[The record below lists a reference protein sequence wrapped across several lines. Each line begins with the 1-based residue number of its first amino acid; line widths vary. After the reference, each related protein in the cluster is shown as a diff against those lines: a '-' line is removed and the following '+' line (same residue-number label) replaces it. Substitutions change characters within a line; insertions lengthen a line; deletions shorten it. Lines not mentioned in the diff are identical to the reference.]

1 MTGATQHAAAALPTR
16 PARALVCAAADA
28 ELPPWVNAAAA
39 ANGLTLVRVPDV
51 ADALNSVRRGR
62 PPLLVIDARASAET
76 TGRAVLTAL
85 KADSYT
91 AVVPCLAITDSA
103 GPQLVSLL
111 DDGADEV
118 LAADGDAA
126 EALARVAAALRRSVR
141 DLSAQP
147 TTRLPAAGAIEGE
160 IERRIAAGVAFAA
173 CYADLD
179 HFKEFNDRY
188 GYHEGDRVIRM
199 VGRILH
205 DAAVGCAG
213 REAFVGHV
221 GGDDFMLV
229 LPLDRAGEVCT
240 LALEVFDAFVP
251 LQYSE
256 ADRRVGYYF
265 GKDRRGQL
273 HRVPLMTLSI
283 GVATTAHRSFRSA
296 AEVSKLASEMK
307 SFAKAKPGSL
317 FAVDR
322 RRDDGTAGTT
332 GSASRAPGYHAPHT
346 SRP

>member
-1 MTGATQHAAAALPTR
+1 MTGAVQGAAPGRSAL
-16 PARALVCAAADA
+16 AIVCAAAAA
-28 ELPPWVNAAAA
+28 ELPSWVDAAAG
-39 ANGLTLVRVPDV
+39 ANGLTLVRVPDLPE
-51 ADALNSVRRGR
+51 ALNTVRRGR
-62 PPLLVIDARASAET
+62 PPLVILDARQSAGI
-76 TGRAVLTAL
+76 TGRALLLAL
-85 KADSYT
+85 KADAYT
-91 AVVPCLAITDSA
+91 AVVPCIAITDTA

-111 DDGADEV
+111 DAGADEV
-118 LAADGDAA
+118 LAADGDHT
-126 EALARVAAALRRSVR
+126 EALARVAGALRRSVR

-147 TTRLPAAGAIEGE
+147 TTRLPAAVAIERE
-160 IERRIAAGVAFAA
+160 IERRIAADLAFAA

-213 REAFVGHV
+213 RDAFVGHV

-240 LALEVFDAFVP
+240 LALEIFDAFVP

-283 GVATTAHRSFRSA
+283 GVATTAHRRFRSA

-307 SFAKAKPGSL
+307 SFAKATPGSL

-322 RRDDGTAGTT
+322 RRDDVTAGAT
-332 GSASRAPGYHAPHT
+332 GGASRTSGHHATHP

>member
-1 MTGATQHAAAALPTR
+1 MTGAVHRAAPGR
-16 PARALVCAAADA
+16 PARAVVCAAAEA
-28 ELPPWVNAAAA
+28 ELPPWIDAAAG
-39 ANGLTLVRVPDV
+39 ANGLSLVRVPDV
-51 ADALNSVRRGR
+51 GEALNTVRRGR
-62 PPLLVIDARASAET
+62 PPLLVVDARAAAGMS
-76 TGRAVLTAL
+76 GRAVLLAL
-85 KADSYT
+85 KADPYT
-91 AVVPCLAITDSA
+91 AVVPCLAISDTA

-118 LAADGDAA
+118 LAADGDPA

-147 TTRLPAAGAIEGE
+147 TTRLPAAVAIERE
-160 IERRIAAGVAFAA
+160 IERRIAADLAFAA

-213 REAFVGHV
+213 RDAFVGHV

-283 GVATTAHRSFRSA
+283 GVATTAYRSFRSA

-322 RRDDGTAGTT
+322 RRDDGTAGAA
-332 GSASRAPGYHAPHT
+332 GGASRTPDHHAPHP

>member
-1 MTGATQHAAAALPTR
+1 MTVAAARAAAPR
-16 PARALVCAAADA
+16 PAQAIVCAAAGA
-28 ELPPWVNAAAA
+28 ELPPWVDAAAA
-39 ANGLTLVRVPDV
+39 ANGFSVARVTDL
-51 ADALNSVRRGR
+51 AEALNIVRRAR
-62 PPLLVIDARASAET
+62 PPLLVVDARASGGMV
-76 TGRAVLTAL
+76 GREALVAL
-85 KADSYT
+85 KSDAYT
-91 AVVPCLAITDSA
+91 AVVPCVAIVDRA
-103 GPQLVSLL
+103 GPQLVALL
-111 DDGADEV
+111 DEGADEV
-118 LAADGDAA
+118 VATGGDPA
-126 EALARVAAALRRSVR
+126 EALARVSAAVRRSVR
-141 DLSAQP
+141 DLAAQP
-147 TTRLPAAGAIEGE
+147 TTRLPAAGAIERE
-160 IERRIAAGVAFAA
+160 IDRRIAADLAFAA

-213 REAFVGHV
+213 RDAFVGHV

-229 LPLDRAGEVCT
+229 LPLDRAAEVCS

-256 ADRRVGYYF
+256 ADRRAGYYF

-273 HRVPLMTLSI
+273 HRVPLMSLSI
-283 GVATTAHRSFRSA
+283 GVATTQHRSFRSA

-317 FAVDR
+317 FAFDR
-322 RRDDGTAGTT
+322 RREDGTPNGP
-332 GSASRAPGYHAPHT
+332 GHVSRAPGHQAPHP